1 MFTKLAKIVAYLGLV
16 LGTLRLVSAFWIA
29 TLPDEQRLQATR
41 AYLGGGTTGSYI
53 DQAFY
58 VILFCIALGTV
69 AEISQTLKRGVR
81 D

>member
-29 TLPDEQRLQATR
+29 TLPDEERLQATR

-58 VILFCIALGTV
+58 VILFCIALGTI
-69 AEISQTLKRGVR
+69 AEISQSLKRAAG